1 LISPFTPP
9 VLCLCG
15 KETPITPEPLRLR
28 GYRCF
33 FFRQCSHQGVND
45 KSKINNRKK
54 NNVKFIIA
62 SKNTAKSPEP
72 SKKPLNLIALFV

>member
-1 LISPFTPP
+1 MP
-9 VLCLCG
+9 VIVYF
-15 KETPITPEPLRLR
+15 ENRS
-28 GYRCF
+28 
-33 FFRQCSHQGVND
+33 RQCSHKGVND